1 MATAVWPPAMPQ
13 KPLMT
18 GWGWTPQDN
27 RVSFKPAIGP
37 SIERR
42 RGTAVVYN
50 YSARFPPLTDALLST
65 FETWYH
71 GDLKSGT
78 LHYLWLDPVSG
89 TNYKWKIESYQISNI
104 STGLHGLLLKLKRL
118 PGAAV

>member
-1 MATAVWPPAMPQ
+1 MATAVWPATLPQ
-13 KPLMT
+13 TPLMT
-18 GWGWTPQDN
+18 GWAWSPQDN
-27 RVSFKPAIGP
+27 RVSFKPAVGP

-50 YSARFPPLTDALLST
+50 YNARFPPLTDALLST

-89 TNYKWKIESYQISNI
+89 TNLKWKIESYQINNI
-104 STGLHGLLLKLKRL
+104 STGVHGLLLNLKRL
-118 PGAAV
+118 PGEAV